1 MMLKYHIR
9 YKVVFKSVYYHPY
22 HPFISRSSN
31 SFIAAYLFLKIVSSL
46 LQPKFGLLLPNP
58 PLIYVKLCK
67 NETKPVYLKCLFSF
81 LEYSKCSIIFS
92 WIFNYC

>member
-9 YKVVFKSVYYHPY
+9 YKVVFKSVYYHP
-22 HPFISRSSN
+22 FISSSSD

-46 LQPKFGLLLPNP
+46 LQPKFGLLLPNPP

-81 LEYSKCSIIFS
+81 LEYSKCSIIFF
-92 WIFNYC
+92 WIFNYS